1 MKNYVDIRF
10 LDLQEGLYDP
20 HIFKAFFLAGGPGS
34 GKTFVTH
41 SAFAGH
47 GLKVVNS
54 DNSFENSLKKNGLSL
69 KMPESEAET
78 RDMLR
83 ERAKA
88 STGYLMDLAIMGRL
102 GMVIDGTGRDYDKIS
117 GQTRMLKELGYD
129 TYMVFVNTTLDVA
142 LMRNRGRER
151 QVPEYYT
158 KRSWETVQSNIGKFQ
173 NLFGAGNFIV
183 IDNNKSERELT
194 TQVINSANKSIRRLL
209 GQSIKSY
216 TAKRW
221 MATERKL
228 RCR

>member
-1 MKNYVDIRF
+1 MKTFDDIRF
-10 LDLQEGLYDP
+10 QDLQEGLYDQ

-54 DNSFENSLKKNGLSL
+54 DAAFENALKKNGLSL
-69 KMPESEAET
+69 KMPDSETES

-83 ERAKA
+83 ARAKA
-88 STGYLMDLAIMGRL
+88 TTGKMMDLAVMGRL
-102 GMVIDGTGRDYDKIS
+102 GLVIDGTGRDYDKIS
-117 GQTRMLKELGYD
+117 VQTRMLKELGYD
-129 TYMVFVNTTLDVA
+129 TYMVFVNTTLEVA
-142 LMRNRGRER
+142 LERNRIRER

-228 RCR
+228 RRR